1 MILKMTLGCRILP
14 LGPQKGELRGQA
26 SHTGKGLPRT
36 LQGTGLKASAVW
48 PVSPENESSS
58 FGVSC
63 PDRLRP
69 EMEEIIPRM
78 IARFSILERQ
88 GRLLFSFLFLFLRP
102 RLKFEFPSVSFAGA
116 LRTRT
121 KL

>member
-26 SHTGKGLPRT
+26 SHTGIGLPRT

-58 FGVSC
+58 FGVSW